1 MSCYWF
7 SSHDILIFNIS
18 ALYRSEIPYHILACL
33 SVMDHWLYVFSHI
46 ALVNLGLAGLLLVV
60 RRVDVCSFVCHW
72 ELGFKVWGL
81 RFGVCICICEY
92 VIFVE
97 DVRYCLVVSLC
108 CVI

>member
-1 MSCYWF
+1 M
-7 SSHDILIFNIS
+7 
-18 ALYRSEIPYHILACL
+18 
-33 SVMDHWLYVFSHI
+33 
-46 ALVNLGLAGLLLVV
+46 
-60 RRVDVCSFVCHW
+60 FVH
-72 ELGFKVWGL
+72 LFVIGNWGL